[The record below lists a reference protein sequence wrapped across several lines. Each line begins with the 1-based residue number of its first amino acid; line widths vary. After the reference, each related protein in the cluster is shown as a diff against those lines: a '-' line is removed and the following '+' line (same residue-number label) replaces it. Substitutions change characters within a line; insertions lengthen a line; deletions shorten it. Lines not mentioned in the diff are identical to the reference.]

1 MTMKKMVLGA
11 ALCLF
16 LFTACNSGG
25 GTGYTL
31 KGDIANL
38 KDSVLFLAQQG
49 NGMMPQMDTIHVK
62 DGKFTFKGKA
72 EKPVFAQIITADQR
86 SGFPLFLEPGT
97 IHITGNADS
106 LEAGKVKV
114 TGTPDN
120 NDLNEFMGV
129 QQPFVHAMMGLQSAF
144 MQAKMSNDSAAIS
157 RIQNSADSIQNAA
170 SVKIEGF
177 IKGHPKSLVSAFAL
191 QSMMEDLDDST
202 LHQLYSS
209 LDTAVQHSV
218 FGEPIGAK
226 LASERKTAVG
236 QMAPDFTMN
245 DTTGSPVSLSSF
257 RGKYVLVD
265 FWASWCGP
273 CRAENPNVVKAYNE
287 YKGKDFTILGVS
299 LDKSKDAWEKAI
311 KDDHLNWNQ
320 VSDLQYWD
328 NAAAKLY
335 GVQAIPANFLIGPD
349 GKIVAKNLRGD
360 ALESELARR
369 LQ

>member
-1 MTMKKMVLGA
+1 MKKLMLGV
-11 ALCLF
+11 ALSLLVF
-16 LFTACNSGG
+16 SACNSNGG
-25 GTGYTL
+25 GSYTL
-31 KGDIANL
+31 KGDLTNL
-38 KDSVLFLAQQG
+38 KDSVLYLAQQG
-49 NGMMPQMDTIHVK
+49 NSMMPKMDTIRVK
-62 DGKFTFKGKA
+62 DGKFTFTGKA

-86 SGFPLFLEPGT
+86 SGFPLFLEAGT

-106 LEAGKVKV
+106 MAVGKIKV

-120 NDLNEFMGV
+120 DDLHQLMDI
-129 QQPFVHAMMGLQSAF
+129 QQPFIHAMMGLQSAF
-144 MQAKMSNDSAAIS
+144 MQAKMSNDSDAITH
-157 RIQNSADSIQNAA
+157 IQNSADSIQNAA
-170 SVKIEGF
+170 TVKIQSF
-177 IKGHPKSLVSAFAL
+177 IKNNPKSLVSAFAL
-191 QSMMEDLDDST
+191 QNMMDDLDDST
-202 LHQLYSS
+202 LNQLYSS

-218 FGEPIGAK
+218 FGEPIGTK

-245 DTTGSPVSLSSF
+245 DTTGNPVSLSSF

-287 YKGKDFTILGVS
+287 YKGKNFTILGVS
-299 LDKSKDAWEKAI
+299 LDKTKDAWEKAI
-311 KDDHLNWNQ
+311 KDDHLAWNQ

-360 ALESELARR
+360 ALENELSKI